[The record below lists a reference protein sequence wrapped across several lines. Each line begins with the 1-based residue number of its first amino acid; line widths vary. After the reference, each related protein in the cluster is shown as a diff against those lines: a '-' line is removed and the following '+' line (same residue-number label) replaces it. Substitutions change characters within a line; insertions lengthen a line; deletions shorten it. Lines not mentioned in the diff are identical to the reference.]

1 MKKIMI
7 ILQFLLIVSYILLIK
22 KEFPIFP
29 QAMRLYELNLPLLEL
44 LKKGYIVHF
53 PRYLVVYPSIFL
65 GNLLTIDIHIVNT
78 IYSIIILLITIYL
91 WWNILEHY
99 TVQINFFSYLVM
111 TFFLLLLL
119 TYANGRI
126 IFGYFSEILLVN
138 YLSRYRFKINLITL
152 LALFFSSI
160 SSGVMSVIMI
170 TCFIFM
176 YLDRKNRNVKRKVI
190 KKIFLDIPIFMLVVY
205 YFIIFIQKNLK
216 YYSNSIFL
224 MLSHGIFRDFFDIPI
239 YLLLL
244 FMLMCF
250 VIFIMVLIFLRKVN
264 KRLSFFYISGGIGWA
279 FGMTAGSLLLPIVII
294 YFLII
299 FNSKR
304 KNLNREQKCI
314 EHSIIGEIYN

>member
-176 YLDRKNRNVKRKVI
+176 YLDRKNRNVKRKII
-190 KKIFLDIPIFMLVVY
+190 KKIFLDIPIFILVVY

-224 MLSHGIFRDFFDIPI
+224 MLSHGIFRDFFDIPL

-264 KRLSFFYISGGIGWA
+264 K
-279 FGMTAGSLLLPIVII
+279 
-294 YFLII
+294 
-299 FNSKR
+299 
-304 KNLNREQKCI
+304 
-314 EHSIIGEIYN
+314 